1 MDALRAVVVALSL
14 LGVAIIY
21 SDIVE
26 DEAALPTQE
35 SESTPSVDINVEAI
49 LSGELL
55 TGESGSF
62 ESPNYPTANH
72 KLDYVWLI
80 KVEPTKAVRLVLIDF
95 DTETGFDYIIVHDG
109 DSTEHPV
116 LLVHSGNSVPR
127 PIRSTNNKM
136 LVRFVTNNK
145 GTSRGFHANYFAV
158 SSCFNAIQSSS
169 GLIASPSF
177 PFSYD
182 SNMRCEWLITVGN
195 SERILFEF
203 LDVNTEK
210 DYDVIQI
217 YDGDND
223 GAPLL
228 QRISGDH
235 RTDVLFQ
242 VSTSNVVLVSF
253 TTDGSISENGF
264 AAKFTAG
271 NHADLMQYFMEEY
284 PDFFEDSE
292 VNAETEEEKSAGQEI
307 KTMIADAMMMFY
319 EEGLKSSNIT
329 NKE

>member
-1 MDALRAVVVALSL
+1 MDALRAVIVALSL

-26 DEAALPTQE
+26 DEANTFPNQE
-35 SESTPSVDINVEAI
+35 SEPTPSTNINEEAE

-80 KVEPTKAVRLVLIDF
+80 EVEPTKAIRLVLIDF

-109 DSTEHPV
+109 DNTEDPV
-116 LLVHSGNSVPR
+116 LLVHSGNTVP
-127 PIRSTNNKM
+127 PPTRSTRHKM

-158 SSCFNAIQSSS
+158 PPCFNAIQSSS

-195 SERILFEF
+195 SERVLLEF
-203 LDVNTEK
+203 FDVNTEK

-223 GAPLL
+223 RAPFL

-235 RTDVLFQ
+235 RNEVVFQ

-253 TTDGSISENGF
+253 TTDESISETGF

-284 PDFFEDSE
+284 PDFLKDLE
-292 VNAETEEEKSAGQEI
+292 VDKETEGEKNVGQKI
-307 KTMIADAMMMFY
+307 KTTISDAIMLY
-319 EEGLKSSNIT
+319 EGGVKSSNIT
-329 NKE
+329 YKE